1 MLNTRIKELRKS
13 VGWTQRELATR
24 MNVSQQTIGSWEV
37 GRAEPNTEA
46 LKKLAELFG
55 VTVDYLINGDTQ
67 KKRYFELRE
76 KEKNDIAIQ
85 AERLIEGIENGDNTN
100 YYGEPATQGQKDR
113 LLTAIRT
120 AMEMNK
126 EEAKKKFTRKD
137 YRD

>member
-67 KKRYFELRE
+67 KKRYFELSE